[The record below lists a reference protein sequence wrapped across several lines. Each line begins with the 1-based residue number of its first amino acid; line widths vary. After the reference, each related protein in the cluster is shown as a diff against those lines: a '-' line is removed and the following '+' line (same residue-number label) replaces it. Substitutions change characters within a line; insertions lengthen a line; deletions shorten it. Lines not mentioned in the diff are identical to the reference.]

1 MMSSVESDFIADL
14 PVVMKAER
22 VLFAVSRCE
31 VQKRS
36 LELGHGCWLSYMY
49 WFFLFSR
56 SYILIT

>member
-1 MMSSVESDFIADL
+1 VESDFIADL

-56 SYILIT
+56 SYLLT